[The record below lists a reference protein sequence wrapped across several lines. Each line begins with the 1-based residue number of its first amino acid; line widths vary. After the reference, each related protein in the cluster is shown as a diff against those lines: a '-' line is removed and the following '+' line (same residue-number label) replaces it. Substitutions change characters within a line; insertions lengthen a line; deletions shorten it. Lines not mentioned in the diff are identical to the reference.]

1 MERGAWRA
9 ASTASQSQTPLKRL
23 RMRATV
29 CQQRRSH
36 SILPGPH
43 VAGFRIFIF
52 FFFIL
57 DRIFIFKGG
66 DSERLRCGACRASQ
80 SCRLPI

>member
-23 RMRATV
+23 SMRATV
-29 CQQRRSH
+29 CQQRSH

-52 FFFIL
+52 FFFYS
-57 DRIFIFKGG
+57 G
-66 DSERLRCGACRASQ
+66 
-80 SCRLPI
+80 